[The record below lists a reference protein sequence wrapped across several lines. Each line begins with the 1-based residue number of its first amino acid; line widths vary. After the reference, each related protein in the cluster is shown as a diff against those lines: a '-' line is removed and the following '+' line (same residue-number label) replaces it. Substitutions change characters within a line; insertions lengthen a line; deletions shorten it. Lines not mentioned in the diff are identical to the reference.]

1 MRKPWLAGLGW
12 GVLGVFVVATLLWT
26 VSRLRGPSPAQRAA
40 MAQLSTLPPLQ
51 GRNAFQVLWQLPYAI
66 PEAQRDAVFAEDV
79 RRWKA
84 LASGP
89 GTVDEPPSVVPE
101 SAAAGRYPPSL
112 TEADRARFC
121 RRGANCLSSVEADPA
136 SYTDVVARHAAL
148 LDRIESLSGHA
159 GIRDPFGYPAVMPL
173 ARMNASGLPATRYAV
188 AFVQGDRD
196 GAFEGTCRAI
206 DTWRRLGANS
216 DTLAARLFSA
226 ASVRAT
232 YAELF
237 LDMLARVPR
246 DYPLP
251 ALCIQAFAPPSPRE
265 ASLCDAA
272 RGEFAYKRSVAAWA
286 SRRGTRGLER
296 AWDALILDEDML
308 LGELAMPLAGFCS
321 PGLAQ
326 RIRDDVRIGPDAASP
341 GFKRLECVSDAA
353 GCILGAISESDNDFA
368 DQIQDTN
375 ARLRLVAL
383 LLEMRSDATDARP
396 ILARLEARHAAF
408 GATSRRLRLIDGGRS
423 LCLDNYRKRP
433 SDCWKILLPP
443 YFAMPVPDVPP
454 SP

>member
-1 MRKPWLAGLGW
+1 MRKGWWAKLGW
-12 GVLGVFVVATLLWT
+12 GLFGVFVVATLLWT
-26 VSRLRGPSPAQRAA
+26 VSRLRGPSPTQRAA
-40 MAQLSTLPPLQ
+40 MAQLSTMPPLQ
-51 GRNAFQVLWQLPYAI
+51 GPNAFQVLWQLPYAI

-79 RRWKA
+79 RRWEA
-84 LASGP
+84 LASEP

-121 RRGANCLSSVEADPA
+121 ERGAGCLAAVAADPA
-136 SYTDVVARHAAL
+136 SYLDVVARHAGL
-148 LDRIESLSGHA
+148 LDRIEALSRYA
-159 GIRDPFGYPAVMPL
+159 GIRDPFGYPAAMPL
-173 ARMNASGLPATRYAV
+173 PDVRYSGLPATRYAV

-216 DTLAARLFSA
+216 DTLAARLFGA
-226 ASVRAT
+226 ARVRAT

-246 DYPLP
+246 EYPLP
-251 ALCIQAFAPPSPRE
+251 AVCTQAFAPPSPRE
-265 ASLCDAA
+265 SSLCDAA

-286 SRRGTRGLER
+286 ARRGARGLER
-296 AWDALILDEDML
+296 ARDLLILDEEML
-308 LGELAMPLAGFCS
+308 LGELAMPLLTLCS
-321 PGLAQ
+321 PELAQ
-326 RIRDDVRIGPDAASP
+326 RIRDDVRIVRDDAPA
-341 GFKRLECVSDAA
+341 GFRRLECVSDAA
-353 GCILGAISESDNDFA
+353 GCILGAIGHLDNDYA
-368 DQIQDTN
+368 DQIEDTN

-383 LLEMRSDATDARP
+383 LLRMRSDVSDTRP
-396 ILARLEARHAAF
+396 ILERLEDRHAAF
-408 GATSRRLRLIDGGRS
+408 GATSRRLRLIDDGRS

-433 SDCWKILLPP
+433 SDCWKIPLPP
-443 YFAMPVPDVPP
+443 YFAMPPADALP